1 VVQEERQ
8 WFGLKRIER
17 RPGIIMQRQNR
28 KKRPPTLNQKL
39 TEKKKKSALRKR
51 KDEIRKGDI
60 KVSSCV

>member
-39 TEKKKKSALRKR
+39 TEKKKCAS
-51 KDEIRKGDI
+51 EEKG
-60 KVSSCV
+60 